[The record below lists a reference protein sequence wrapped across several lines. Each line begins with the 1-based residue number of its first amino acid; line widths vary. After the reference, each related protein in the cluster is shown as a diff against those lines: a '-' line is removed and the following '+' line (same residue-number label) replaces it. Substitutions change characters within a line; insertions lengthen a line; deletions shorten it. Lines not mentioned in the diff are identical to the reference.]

1 MNLPVR
7 QTVTDVRAGG
17 RPRRAAN
24 SRLARVVGAALIV
37 GSGAAMYWLTT
48 AAAFRIDPQS
58 VRIGGLAYTDE
69 RQVRAAVGL
78 AGDGRPNVF
87 RVHAGAIAEALRSL
101 PSVASAVVVV
111 ALPGRLEIDIVE
123 RQPLLVWRTGSGA
136 FLADI
141 GGALLAEVA
150 PAPAG
155 SAAPDPGL
163 SAAPDPGGS
172 AAPAAP
178 LPQVEDLRAAS
189 QALAVGGRLD
199 EVDMAAAQLLLTI
212 KPQDVGSRALAL
224 HLTVDDEDGYA
235 LVSQQ
240 PAWRAVFGFYT
251 SNLRRPEDLVPRQ
264 RQCLA
269 SLLASGED
277 RLSIAYLA
285 VDGDGCGTYRDR
297 PTPSAL
303 FSQNVGKPVA

>member
-1 MNLPVR
+1 MSLPVR
-7 QTVTDVRAGG
+7 QPVTEGAAG
-17 RPRRAAN
+17 RRRRRGVY
-24 SRLARVVGAALIV
+24 SRLARGVGVALIV

-48 AAAFRIDPQS
+48 AAAFRIDAQS

-69 RQVRAAVGL
+69 EQVREAVGL
-78 AGDGRPNVF
+78 AGEGRPNVF
-87 RVHAGAIAEALRSL
+87 RVHAGAMAEALRNL
-101 PSVASAVVVV
+101 PSVASAEVVVS
-111 ALPGRLEIDIVE
+111 LPDRLEIDIVE
-123 RQPLLVWRTGSGA
+123 RQPLLVWRTGRGA
-136 FLADI
+136 FLSDI
-141 GGALLAEVA
+141 SGALLADVA
-150 PAPAG
+150 PARSASPDPG
-155 SAAPDPGL
+155 NSAAPT
-163 SAAPDPGGS
+163 A
-172 AAPAAP
+172 AAP

-189 QALAVGGRLD
+189 QALDVGGRLD
-199 EVDMAAAQLLLTI
+199 AVDMAAARLLLTI
-212 KPQDVGSRALAL
+212 TPHDVGSRALTL
-224 HLTVDDEDGYA
+224 QLTVDDEDGYA

-269 SLLASGED
+269 SLIAGGED

-285 VDGDGCGTYRDR
+285 VDGDSCGTYRDR

>member
-1 MNLPVR
+1 VNLPVR
-7 QTVTDVRAGG
+7 QPVTDAGAG
-17 RPRRAAN
+17 LRRRRGAY
-24 SRLARVVGAALIV
+24 SPLARVVGVALIV

-58 VRIGGLAYTDE
+58 IRIGGLAYTDE
-69 RQVRAAVGL
+69 QQVREAVGL

-87 RVHAGAIAEALRSL
+87 RVHAGAMAEALRSL
-101 PSVASAVVVV
+101 PSVASAEVVV
-111 ALPGRLEIDIVE
+111 ALPDRLEIDIVE
-123 RQPLLVWRTGSGA
+123 REPLIVWRTGSHA

-150 PAPAG
+150 PAG
-155 SAAPDPGL
+155 SPLPDPAS
-163 SAAPDPGGS
+163 SASPSPGGS
-172 AAPAAP
+172 AAPATP

-189 QALAVGGRLD
+189 QALAVGARLD
-199 EVDMAAAQLLLTI
+199 AVDMAAARLLLTI
-212 KPQDVGSRALAL
+212 TAQDVGSLALAL
-224 HLTVDDEDGYA
+224 QLTIDDEDGYA

-240 PAWRAVFGFYT
+240 PPWRAVFGFYT
-251 SNLRRPEDLVPRQ
+251 ANLRQPADLVPRQ

-269 SLLASGED
+269 SILAGGED
-277 RLSIAYLA
+277 RLEVVYLA
-285 VDGDGCGTYRDR
+285 VAGDSCGTYRDR